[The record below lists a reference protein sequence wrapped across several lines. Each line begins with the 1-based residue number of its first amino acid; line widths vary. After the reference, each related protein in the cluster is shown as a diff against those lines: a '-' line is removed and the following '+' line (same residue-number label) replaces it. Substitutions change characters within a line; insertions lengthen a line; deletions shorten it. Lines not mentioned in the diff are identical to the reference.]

1 MCVSAIEK
9 HGATPANIQWT
20 VVRGD
25 TATLKIEFLE
35 NDEVTY
41 YDTSDW
47 SYVATSYDPNGDILD
62 DIPVTARNGYIE
74 LRATPSITAN
84 WGINKYKNVVA
95 ELAFDVEVTIPGIG
109 QDTSWTPV
117 IGTIC
122 VIGDVTPGGS
132 L

>member
-35 NDEVTY
+35 NDETTY